1 MNAIPLISQA
11 PSGSD
16 AAQLNA
22 SASAGSPPLRGANQD
37 FAGALRDA
45 GGKPARKSAGSKP
58 HEATLSGTALPV
70 PGNQPPPVP
79 ASPPGLAPSGSPPAV
94 NTDLLAAAQAADAAG
109 AIPGLPA
116 GAAGADPSANPT
128 TPGATADAGSTAVLA
143 PHFDLAAA
151 PVSAPDGV
159 APTGAGSSV
168 APTAAASGDVQT
180 AAGIGSVGSGGPAGS
195 GDAGVSAA
203 NSPAVPGSGSSNPPA
218 PSIRTL
224 ASAATSAGT
233 RIPPALQGSTRD
245 AKSNDGASQGAI
257 APASSQTSA
266 AANAVN
272 DPTLTGP
279 AAAAAPAQTVMAAAV
294 VQGAP
299 SANFAPSSNDLSP
312 DDLAAA
318 DTALQGVAAPKN
330 APAGAPAAALA
341 QAAAALSAAVTA
353 ATAGRIAQEVSSTA
367 EAGAADKRSHANSP
381 DLSLSGASNDGGV
394 GAAQLLTSNTAIDSS
409 PAPTFKVAAGVDTAG
424 FGQGVADKV
433 SVMVDSNLTSAKL
446 QVNPPALGPI
456 EVRIALQGGHAQ
468 VWLSSH
474 SAVTRD
480 ALESSSPKLREMLGS
495 QGFSQ
500 VSVDISQRSFQDR
513 SPPSQAYEAMPSI
526 SGDAPG
532 LAQTSPSMS
541 RTAIGLLDAYA

>member
-1 MNAIPLISQA
+1 
-11 PSGSD
+11 
-16 AAQLNA
+16 
-22 SASAGSPPLRGANQD
+22 LRGANQD

-45 GGKPARKSAGSKP
+45 GGKPARKSTGNKP
-58 HEATLSGTALPV
+58 HEAALSGSALPV
-70 PGNQPPPVP
+70 PGNQAPPVP
-79 ASPPGLAPSGSPPAV
+79 ASPPGLTPSGSPPAV

-128 TPGATADAGSTAVLA
+128 APPPTANAGSTAVLA
-143 PHFDLAAA
+143 PHFD
-151 PVSAPDGV
+151 V
-159 APTGAGSSV
+159 APATPSTPGGPASTATGSNV
-168 APTAAASGDVQT
+168 APTAAGISVAPSAAGSAVAT
-180 AAGIGSVGSGGPAGS
+180 AAGIGSAGS
-195 GDAGVSAA
+195 GDAGGPAA
-203 NSPAVPGSGSSNPPA
+203 NSPAVSGSGLNNPPA

-224 ASAATSAGT
+224 ASTATSADT
-233 RIPPALQGSTRD
+233 RIPPALQG

-257 APASSQTSA
+257 VPASSQTSA

-272 DPTLTGP
+272 DPTLNES
-279 AAAAAPAQTVMAAAV
+279 AAAAPAQAVMAAAV

-318 DTALQGVAAPKN
+318 DTVLQGVAAPKDE
-330 APAGAPAAALA
+330 PAGAPAAASA

-381 DLSLSGASNDGGV
+381 ELSLSGASNDGGV

-500 VSVDISQRSFQDR
+500 VSVDISQRSFQER
-513 SPPSQAYEAMPSI
+513 SPPSQAYEAAPSI
-526 SGDAPG
+526 RGDAAV
-532 LAQTSPSMS
+532 LAPASASIS
-541 RTAIGLLDAYA
+541 RSAIGLLDAYA